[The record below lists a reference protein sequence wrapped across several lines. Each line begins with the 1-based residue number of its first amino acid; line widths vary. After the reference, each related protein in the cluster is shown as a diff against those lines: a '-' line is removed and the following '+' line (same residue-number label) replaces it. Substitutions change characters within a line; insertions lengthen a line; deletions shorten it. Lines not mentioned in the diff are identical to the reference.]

1 MNKYQMYIVIIK
13 KIGFQVTI
21 MKYNENVPD
30 IPRSGKIWV

>member
-1 MNKYQMYIVIIK
+1 MLIK
-13 KIGFQVTI
+13 KIYEGFQVTI